1 MGSSYRRKE
10 VSIVMAALEGME
22 TKGGRGTV
30 CLGKVWKAVLQTRM
44 FTTGED
50 ERD

>member
-1 MGSSYRRKE
+1 
-10 VSIVMAALEGME
+10 MAALEGME

-30 CLGKVWKAVLQTRM
+30 CLGKVRKAMLQTRM
-44 FTTGED
+44 FATGGD